1 MQFSFGEQQLEFRSQ
16 LRAFAEKECGSSQVR
31 LAWSS
36 PLGWSPERW
45 GSLADMGVVGMTV
58 PERHGGLGLG
68 LVDLILLL
76 EEAGRACMPE
86 PLIET
91 VALAVP
97 LLVDAEREAQREV
110 ESAQAK
116 VPLRE
121 SSNPYPRWLEQ
132 VAEGG
137 AVMTVGVAPHA
148 RVVAAEGADLV
159 LLEHRPHDEHRTD
172 QAGRTQLHAVRAD
185 QLKTTQR
192 PSLDGSRRVSTVE
205 WSPSPET
212 LLVSGPI
219 AERLI
224 SRTKDRAATATAG
237 VLLGLA
243 DRMIS
248 MASRYALERKQFGK
262 QIGSFQAVKH
272 HLANALI
279 RLEFARPVVYRAA
292 WSIDT
297 DDAESTIHASMAKA
311 HASEAAQ
318 VSARVALQ
326 VHGAIGYTWE
336 HDLHMWMKRA
346 WALASSWGDAS
357 FHRALVVQA
366 LVSGLPAIGGVADE
380 REGAEELN

>member
-1 MQFSFGEQQLEFRSQ
+1 MQFSFDEQQLEFRSQ
-16 LRAFAEKECGSSQVR
+16 LRTFAEKECDSSQVR

-45 GSLADMGVVGMTV
+45 RSMADMGVVGMTV

-68 LVDLILLL
+68 LVDLVLLL
-76 EEAGRACMPE
+76 EEAGRACVPE

-97 LLVDAEREAQREV
+97 LLVDAEQEAQREV
-110 ESAQAK
+110 RSVQARGP
-116 VPLRE
+116 VRE
-121 SSNPYPRWLEQ
+121 AGDPYWRWLEE
-132 VAEGG
+132 VAEGS
-137 AVMTVGVAPHA
+137 AVMTVGVAPNA
-148 RVVAAEGADLV
+148 EVVAAQGADLV
-159 LLEHRPHDEHRTD
+159 LLEHRSDDERRSD
-172 QAGRTQLHAVRAD
+172 GEGRTELHAVRAD

-192 PSLDGSRRVSTVE
+192 PSLDGSRRVSAVE

-212 LLVSGPI
+212 LLVSGPP
-219 AERLI
+219 AESLI
-224 SRTKDRAATATAG
+224 SRTKDRAATASAG
-237 VLLGLA
+237 MLLGLS

-248 MASRYALERKQFGK
+248 MASRYALERKQFGQ

-297 DDAESTIHASMAKA
+297 DDAETTIHASMAKA
-311 HASEAAQ
+311 HASEAAML
-318 VSARVALQ
+318 SARVALQ

-336 HDLHMWMKRA
+336 HDLHMWMKRT
-346 WALASSWGDAS
+346 WALASAWGDAS
-357 FHRALVVQA
+357 YHRARVVQA
-366 LVSGLPAIGGVADE
+366 LVPGRPTAGGTE
-380 REGAEELN
+380 QGAEELN